1 MKKPSENLKSPAAF
15 KFTHLPKLLIST
27 YKSWIEKEPFNLGAV
42 VAYYAILSMPAL
54 LIIILNL
61 VGAIWGRELVRGELQ
76 SELSAALGSDTA
88 KAIFTMISEKGDQ
101 PTSVFATIL
110 GIGVLLYG
118 ATGVFYQLQNVLDN
132 IWEVKKTHS
141 NEIIA
146 TLIGRL
152 KSFGFI
158 LIFGF
163 LLLISFVFTALLTAF
178 ANRISNL
185 FSKNIMNLAY
195 IFDITISFIF
205 IYILFGAMFKY
216 LPSKTI
222 KWKAVSVG
230 AALTAVLF
238 IIGKYILSFY
248 FGKTE
253 PGSTYGAAGSIIIV
267 MLWTSY
273 SSLILFFGAQFTKIY
288 SDTYSISK

>member
-1 MKKPSENLKSPAAF
+1 MNNIDKDIKSTTTF
-15 KFTHLPKLLIST
+15 RLNHLPKLLVKT
-27 YKSWIEKEPFNLGAV
+27 YKSWMEKEPFKLGAV
-42 VAYYAILSMPAL
+42 VAYYAILSLPAL
-54 LIIILNL
+54 LILILNL

-76 SELSAALGSDTA
+76 AEMSSALGSDTA
-88 KAIFTMISEKGDQ
+88 EAILKMIAEKGDE
-101 PTSVFATIL
+101 PTSIFATIL

-118 ATGVFYQLQNVLDN
+118 ATGVFYQLQNVLDD
-132 IWEVKKTHS
+132 IWEVKQTYS

-163 LLLISFVFTALLTAF
+163 LLLISFVLTALLTAF
-178 ANRISNL
+178 ANRISRL
-185 FSKNIMNLAY
+185 FSTEIVGIAY
-195 IFDITISFIF
+195 IIDIVFSLIF
-205 IYILFGAMFKY
+205 IYMLFAAMFKY
-216 LPSKTI
+216 LPSKPI
-222 KWKAVSVG
+222 RWKAVRVG
-230 AALTAVLF
+230 AALTALLF
-238 IIGKYILSFY
+238 ILGKYILSFY

-288 SDTYSISK
+288 SDRYLIVN